1 MRVPAMA
8 TDDPMMEPVDM
19 GVLKAMTEA
28 TMMTTR
34 LMVLPTAWVTGLTC
48 VCEEKDDVGNVG
60 EIWDACVIIC
70 FEQAKLQHM

>member
-8 TDDPMMEPVDM
+8 TEEPMMEPVDM
-19 GVLKAMTEA
+19 GVLKAMTDA

-48 VCEEKDDVGNVG
+48 GVFDGADMMG
-60 EIWDACVIIC
+60 I
-70 FEQAKLQHM
+70 M

>member
-8 TDDPMMEPVDM
+8 TDEPMMEPVDM
-19 GVLKAMTEA
+19 GVLKATTEA

-48 VCEEKDDVGNVG
+48 VC
-60 EIWDACVIIC
+60 
-70 FEQAKLQHM
+70 L